1 MIPLSFPLN
10 YTSLKQN
17 ANQRGILP
25 LHYCCHSQKI
35 AWPRAGIQA
44 IHYKTYQVGTNI
56 LLDGDEKSNKEILM
70 AEQKSGAQISTKL
83 HPAVVVLFLL
93 MMAAGILTQ
102 VIPAGHY
109 ARVMQNGGK

>member
-35 AWPRAGIQA
+35 SHGRGQEYKA
-44 IHYKTYQVGTNI
+44 IHYKHI
-56 LLDGDEKSNKEILM
+56 
-70 AEQKSGAQISTKL
+70 
-83 HPAVVVLFLL
+83 
-93 MMAAGILTQ
+93 
-102 VIPAGHY
+102 
-109 ARVMQNGGK
+109 R